1 MTLRYRLRHFGAA
14 TAVLSLI
21 ALSGVPA
28 SAATDG
34 RGRYQRAQALVTYT
48 VYVPGQT
55 FGLKRSAFSLVP
67 CGAGR
72 DRFLN
77 AGYGSQED
85 ANHRWFA
92 INESAEPCAD
102 GPDGIGPAAT
112 FTINGATATVDGL
125 CSGGRATC
133 TSATRSSVLRT
144 GFATVTL
151 PASGA
156 GRTSTFLQVYTEGF
170 TVRQIRQLIST
181 MRTLP

>member
-1 MTLRYRLRHFGAA
+1 MALWHRLRHVGAA
-14 TAVLSLI
+14 TALLLLVVVS
-21 ALSGVPA
+21 SVPA
-28 SAATDG
+28 WAATDG
-34 RGRYQRAQALVTYT
+34 PGRYQRAQARVSYT
-48 VYVPGQT
+48 VYVPTQT
-55 FGLKRSAFSLVP
+55 FGLKRSAFSLVS

-77 AGYGSQED
+77 AGYGGQED

-92 INESAEPCAD
+92 INESTELCAD

-112 FTINGATATVDGL
+112 FNVNGATATVDGR

-144 GFATVTL
+144 GFTTVTL